1 MNKINVGKNVPQWVL
16 DIFNRVA
23 FAKIP
28 AVKKKVALTFL
39 ASWANSNLYSMNPDK
54 KYPEKQKMINKKFD
68 KDLLDLLNKYD
79 YDAVT
84 DAQKLLLKSN
94 LKVWEKKFKIPVE
107 EKYVSIFA

>member
-1 MNKINVGKNVPQWVL
+1 MKVNNNVPQWVL

-28 AVKKKVALTFL
+28 SVQRKVAISFLTN
-39 ASWANSNLYSMNPDK
+39 WANSNLLLMNPDK
-54 KYPEKQKMINKKFD
+54 KYPVKQKKINKRFD

-84 DAQKLLLKSN
+84 DEQKLLLKSN
-94 LKVWEKKFKIPVE
+94 LKVWEKKFNIPVE